1 MRAPSGRQRVARTR
15 AFLAEVATAEMES
28 AFGQALASD
37 LGREEDAPSYAKRL
51 ENALA
56 HDSTEVLDDDLDLAP
71 IDVKKTLDPRTP
83 AYADAVLKELRFD
96 EPE

>member
-1 MRAPSGRQRVARTR
+1 MTEQLEGQAKVRVDEARRAWRTRRARVSSGRQRVARTR

-71 IDVKKTLDPRTP
+71 LSM
-83 AYADAVLKELRFD
+83 
-96 EPE
+96 